1 MTDSNVL
8 NLPIYGKPIE
18 LDDQG
23 VYYTLNKKTG
33 AINNVFKLV
42 YEADAHENWD
52 WYLYQLKNTN
62 KDGEMGWVILADN
75 GDYPLKSLST
85 EEIKYHFNKPEYAEP
100 KGAWQLMR
108 NSRYGF
114 GKFTPV
120 HAAQEIQYA
129 MILFSNEDATEATLG
144 SKMPR
149 MPRML
154 VPLLIQKAEDEVLQ
168 SLAELS

>member
-1 MTDSNVL
+1 MSDNNL
-8 NLPIYGKPIE
+8 FNLPIYGKPIA

-33 AINNVFKLV
+33 AINNVFNLV
-42 YEADAHENWD
+42 YEQSAHDDAE

-75 GDYPLKSLST
+75 GNYPLKSVGT
-85 EEIKYHFNKPEYAEP
+85 EEIKYHFDKPEYNEP

-120 HAAQEIQYA
+120 HASEKIQYA
-129 MILFSNEDATEATLG
+129 MILFSSDEVSEFKLWP
-144 SKMPR
+144 K
-149 MPRML
+149 ML
-154 VPLLIQKAEDEVLQ
+154 VPLLIQKAEDEVLKG
-168 SLAELS
+168 LAALR

>member
-1 MTDSNVL
+1 MPDHNIL

-18 LDDQG
+18 MDDQG
-23 VYYTLNKKTG
+23 FYCTLNKKTG
-33 AINNVFKLV
+33 EINNVFHLV
-42 YEADAHENWD
+42 YEGDTNED
-52 WYLYQLKNTN
+52 SEWYLYQLKNTN

-85 EEIKYHFNKPEYAEP
+85 EEIKYHFDKPEYAEP

-120 HAAQEIQYA
+120 HAQDEIKYA
-129 MILFSNEDATEATLG
+129 MILFSSEDMAETAPG

-149 MPRML
+149 MPKML
-154 VPLLIQKAEDEVLQ
+154 VPLLIQKAQDEVLQ
-168 SLAELS
+168 SLA

>member
-1 MTDSNVL
+1 MSSNVL
-8 NLPIYGKPIE
+8 NLPIYGKPIA

-33 AINNVFKLV
+33 GINNVFNLV
-42 YEADAHENWD
+42 YELSAQNDAD

-62 KDGEMGWVILADN
+62 KEGEMGWVILADN
-75 GDYPLKSLST
+75 GDYPLKSVGT
-85 EEIKYHFNKPEYAEP
+85 EEIKAHFDKPEYAEP

-114 GKFTPV
+114 GKFTPL
-120 HAAQEIQYA
+120 HADEKMQYA
-129 MILFSNEDATEATLG
+129 MILFSQDDLIAETLWP
-144 SKMPR
+144 K
-149 MPRML
+149 ML

-168 SLAELS
+168 SLAELR

>member
-1 MTDSNVL
+1 MADGNVL
-8 NLPIYGKPIE
+8 NLPIYGKPIA

-33 AINNVFKLV
+33 AINNVFHLV
-42 YEADAHENWD
+42 YEDDN

-75 GDYPLKSLST
+75 GDYPLKSLAT
-85 EEIKYHFNKPEYAEP
+85 EEIKHHFDKPEYAEP

-114 GKFTPV
+114 GKFTPL
-120 HAAQEIQYA
+120 HAEEEIQYA
-129 MILFSNEDATEATLG
+129 MILFSSAEMTAPTNWP
-144 SKMPR
+144 K
-149 MPRML
+149 ML
-154 VPLLIQKAEDEVLQ
+154 VPLLILKAQDEVLQ
-168 SLAELS
+168 SLANLG